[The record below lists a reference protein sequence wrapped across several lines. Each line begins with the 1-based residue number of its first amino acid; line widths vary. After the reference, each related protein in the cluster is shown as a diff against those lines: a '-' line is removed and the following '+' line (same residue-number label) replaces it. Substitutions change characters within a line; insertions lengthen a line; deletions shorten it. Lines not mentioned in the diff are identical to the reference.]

1 MRMGRIIKRINDI
14 AKQIN
19 ELEENCESCRR
30 RHDFADGYCDA
41 CGIKRSIRD
50 LEIELEEEMN
60 ADVKEQ
66 SPEKPKWQ
74 VNIMKR
80 FERVR

>member
-19 ELEENCESCRR
+19 ELEENCESCRH
-30 RHDFADGYCDA
+30 RHDFADGYCDS